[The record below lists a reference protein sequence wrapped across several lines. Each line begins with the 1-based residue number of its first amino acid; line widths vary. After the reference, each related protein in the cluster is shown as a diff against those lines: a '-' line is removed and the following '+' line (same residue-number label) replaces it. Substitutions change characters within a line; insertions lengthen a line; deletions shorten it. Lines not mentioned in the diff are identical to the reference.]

1 MLVLDFV
8 TKYTVEIVGSVIFF
22 SLIAYIL
29 YLFEKRYG
37 WNDTCRLVENYGE
50 RRIIL
55 WFIHCCNCFLTKLVY
70 GLGFKGLPSL
80 LRLEIGWGV
89 GLAPHSVMGK

>member
-1 MLVLDFV
+1 MKCNGSRAYFPGAFNEN
-8 TKYTVEIVGSVIFF
+8 TNIKYEV
-22 SLIAYIL
+22 
-29 YLFEKRYG
+29 KRF
-37 WNDTCRLVENYGE
+37 DTCRLVENYGE

-55 WFIHCCNCFLTKLVY
+55 WFIHCCNCFLAKLVY